1 VLLGAY
7 VRVEATRNAEIELF
21 GDNGNYTFKGE
32 LKPQWRRMAMGRNRL
47 CELLNI
53 RYPIIQAPM
62 NWVSGAKLAAAVSHA
77 GGLGTLGPNAGAK
90 TIVPDVDLIGERLRG
105 QIKMVRDLTKNPFAV
120 NIAIGVGDE
129 RRYSQ
134 RCVEVAIS
142 EGVPVA
148 VVSVGSPDVYTK
160 VLRDAG
166 IKVLHAIST
175 VTHARKAEGGGV
187 DGVICEGFEAGGH
200 KGFTELT
207 TFVLIRMVAEAVK
220 IPIVAGG
227 GICDARGLL
236 AALALGAD
244 GVYVGTRFMATVESD
259 SHQAVKE
266 AVVNADDACTVSL
279 PKAMM
284 LVRDLRNQFTQK
296 YTEMKAAGAPWE
308 ELKKFI
314 NEHSQYHSQ
323 VLGNSQDSEICCG
336 QDAGLIKSVIGA
348 AEVIQGMVNGIPSAL
363 ADLQRR
369 LTVFGD

>member
-1 VLLGAY
+1 
-7 VRVEATRNAEIELF
+7 
-21 GDNGNYTFKGE
+21 
-32 LKPQWRRMAMGRNRL
+32 
-47 CELLNI
+47 
-53 RYPIIQAPM
+53 M
-62 NWVSGAKLAAAVSHA
+62 NWVSGAKLVAAVSHA

-90 TIVPDVDLIGERLRG
+90 TIETDVDLIGERLRG
-105 QIKMVRDLTKNPFAV
+105 QIEMVRDLTKNPFAV
-120 NIAIGVGDE
+120 NIAIGVGDQ
-129 RRYSQ
+129 RLYSQ
-134 RCVEVAIS
+134 RCVEVAIR

-148 VVSVGSPDVYTK
+148 IVSVGSPDVYTEMLK
-160 VLRDAG
+160 EAG

-175 VTHARKAEGGGV
+175 VNHARKAEQVGV

-236 AALALGAD
+236 AAFALGAD

-259 SHQAVKE
+259 SHPVVKE

-279 PKAMM
+279 PKDMM
-284 LVRDLRNQFTQK
+284 LARDLRNQFTRT
-296 YTEMKAAGAPWE
+296 YAEMKAAGAPWK

-314 NEHSQYHSQ
+314 NQHSQYHSQ
-323 VLGNSQDSEICCG
+323 VLGNSQEAEICCG
-336 QDAGLIKSVIGA
+336 QVAGLIKSVIGA
-348 AEVIQGMVNGIPSAL
+348 AEAIQCMVNEIPSAF